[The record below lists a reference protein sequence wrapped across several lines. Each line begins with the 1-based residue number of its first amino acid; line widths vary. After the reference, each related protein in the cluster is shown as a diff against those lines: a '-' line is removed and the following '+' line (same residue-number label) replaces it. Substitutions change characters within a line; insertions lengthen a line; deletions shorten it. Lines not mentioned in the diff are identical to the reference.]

1 MPSSVMRFKEMFISF
16 NTSGLLKDEEERIA
30 TTTSADLSATS
41 ISLAQASPK
50 DRFLESIQTS
60 QPCLAR

>member
-1 MPSSVMRFKEMFISF
+1 MPSSAMRFKEMFISF
-16 NTSGLLKDEEERIA
+16 KTSGLLSDEEERIA
-30 TTTSADLSATS
+30 TTTSADLNATS